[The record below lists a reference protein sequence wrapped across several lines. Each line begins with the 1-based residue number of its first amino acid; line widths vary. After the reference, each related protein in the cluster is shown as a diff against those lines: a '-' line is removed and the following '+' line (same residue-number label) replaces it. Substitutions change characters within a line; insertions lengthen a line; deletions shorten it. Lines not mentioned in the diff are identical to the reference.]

1 MTDGSPEDLQ
11 DGIPTGR
18 QAFTAGPGDAGER
31 LDRFLATRLPGLTR
45 SRIKALIEE
54 GCLETGGGTI
64 RQPSLRVKPGQ
75 TFAITVPEARP
86 VELVGQWIPLRIVHE
101 DPDLIVIDKAAGLV
115 VHPAPG
121 NPDRTLVN
129 ALIAHCG
136 DSLKGVGG
144 VRRPGIVHRLDKDTS
159 GLIVAAKTDAAHQ
172 GLVAQFAARSIERS
186 YLALVWGRLRPEAG
200 TITGDIG
207 RSPRNRKKMA
217 VVRRGGKPATTHY
230 RTLRHLAGGRVS
242 LVECRL
248 ETGRTHQIRVHLAS
262 RGYPLLGDPLYGR
275 GDKER
280 LKALTDG
287 AEAGLPALPRQA
299 LHARSLGFQHPTSGE
314 ALKFESEIPSDMKY
328 LIDYLED
335 I

>member
-1 MTDGSPEDLQ
+1 MTEGPSEDLQ
-11 DGIPTGR
+11 DDTPAGR
-18 QAFTAGPGDAGER
+18 QAFTAGPADAGER
-31 LDRFLATRLPGLTR
+31 LDRFLAARLPGLTR

-54 GCLETGGGTI
+54 GCLETGGATI

-75 TFAITVPEARP
+75 TFAIMVPEARP
-86 VELVGQWIPLRIVHE
+86 VELVGQRIPLRVVHE
-101 DPDLIVIDKAAGLV
+101 DRDLIVIDKAAGLV

-144 VRRPGIVHRLDKDTS
+144 VRRPGIVHRLDKDPS

-172 GLVAQFAARSIERS
+172 GLVAQFATRSIERS
-186 YLALVWGRLRPEAG
+186 YLALVWGRTQPDAG
-200 TITGDIG
+200 TITGNIG

-230 RTLRHLAGGRVS
+230 RTLRRLARDRVS
-242 LVECRL
+242 LIECRL

-262 RGYPLLGDPLYGR
+262 QGHALLGDPLYGR

-280 LKALTDG
+280 LKALAAG
-287 AEAGLPALPRQA
+287 AEVEPPPLTRQA

-314 ALKFESEIPSDMKY
+314 TLRFESEIPKDISY
-328 LIDYLED
+328 LIDYLEG

>member
-1 MTDGSPEDLQ
+1 MTEGPSEDLQ
-11 DGIPTGR
+11 DDTPAGR
-18 QAFTAGPGDAGER
+18 QTFTAGPGDAGER
-31 LDRFLATRLPGLTR
+31 LDRFLAARLPGLTR

-54 GCLETGGGTI
+54 GCLETGGATI

-75 TFAITVPEARP
+75 TFAIMVPEARP
-86 VELVGQWIPLRIVHE
+86 VELVGQRIPLRVVHE
-101 DPDLIVIDKAAGLV
+101 DRDLIVIDKAAGLV

-159 GLIVAAKTDAAHQ
+159 GLIVAAKTDSAHQ

-186 YLALVWGRLRPEAG
+186 YLALVWGRPRPEAG

-230 RTLRHLAGGRVS
+230 QTLRHLAGGRVS

-262 RGYPLLGDPLYGR
+262 QGHPLVGDPLYGR

-280 LKALTDG
+280 LKALAAG
-287 AEAGLPALPRQA
+287 AEAGPPPLPRQA
-299 LHARSLGFQHPTSGE
+299 LHARSLGFRHPASGE
-314 ALKFESEIPSDMKY
+314 QLKFESEIPSDMKD
-328 LIDYLED
+328 LLDYLET